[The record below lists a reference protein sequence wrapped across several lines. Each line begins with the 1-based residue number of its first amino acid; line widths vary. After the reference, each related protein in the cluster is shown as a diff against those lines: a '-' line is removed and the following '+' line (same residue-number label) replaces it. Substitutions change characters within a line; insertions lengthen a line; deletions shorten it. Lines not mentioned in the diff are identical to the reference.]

1 MRIVLMTRPSRSL
14 VAALL
19 VAGSLLTPLLSACG
33 DAGPGPAGAS
43 GGRSVVAAFYPL
55 AYVAGRVAGPFADVT
70 NLTRPGG
77 EPHDLELGFN
87 QTVALHE
94 ADVVVYEAGFQPAV
108 DDAVAGLSGEQVVD
122 AARVVALHALPDHP
136 DEVDPH
142 FWQDPLLLADVADA
156 TADSLA
162 AADPAHAADY
172 AANAAVLRQDLV
184 RLDREYTA
192 GLTGCERSVVVV
204 SHDASGVPRSV
215 RADLRGDRRPLPRRR
230 AHFAGLAALQ
240 KLARQEGI
248 TTVFS
253 ERLASPAMAD
263 TLAGDLGIRT
273 AVLDPIEGLSDQTQ
287 GRTTLPS
294 CGRTSPRC
302 RRRTAV
308 ERAGRQCR
316 GCLGRAR
323 GQADPAR
330 DRPRGAGR

>member
-1 MRIVLMTRPSRSL
+1 MTRPSRSL

-204 SHDASGVPRSV
+204 SHDAFEYLGRYGLTFAAIAGLSPDAEPTSPASPLFRSWPG
-215 RADLRGDRRPLPRRR
+215 RRGSPPCSPSDWRPRRWPTRWR
-230 AHFAGLAALQ
+230 AIWG
-240 KLARQEGI
+240 
-248 TTVFS
+248 S
-253 ERLASPAMAD
+253 
-263 TLAGDLGIRT
+263 
-273 AVLDPIEGLSDQTQ
+273 
-287 GRTTLPS
+287 GRPS
-294 CGRTSPRC
+294 STRSKG
-302 RRRTAV
+302 
-308 ERAGRQCR
+308 
-316 GCLGRAR
+316 
-323 GQADPAR
+323 
-330 DRPRGAGR
+330 